1 MPESRQLVAQ
11 HLEARPVVSCRTIL
25 GESPLW
31 SEQRQT
37 LFWTDI
43 HGRRLWAFEPARGTS
58 RHWDLPDRLACMA
71 LRRDGTLL
79 AGFARSLAVF
89 DPDSGRSETICAFE
103 PDRPTTRANDGRCDR
118 QGRFLVGGLDEGDPQ
133 LPISS
138 VWRLDADRSLHRLI
152 PDVAIANSLCVSPD
166 GRTLCMTDTP
176 SRVIRAYDYD
186 PATGGLGERRDFHRL
201 PPGPGHP
208 DGSVVDSQGYL
219 WNAEYGGGRV
229 VRYAPDGT
237 VDTIVAVPTPNT
249 TCPAF
254 GGPDLT
260 TLYITTAADGR
271 PDDPLA
277 GSLFA
282 VEVDVPGLHEP
293 HFAG

>member
-1 MPESRQLVAQ
+1 MPEPRNLD
-11 HLEARPVVSCRTIL
+11 ARPVVSCRTIL
-25 GESPLW
+25 GEGPVW

-43 HGRRLWAFEPARGTS
+43 HGRRLWAFEPARRTT
-58 RHWDLPDRLACMA
+58 RHWHLPDRLACMA

-79 AGFARSLAVF
+79 AGFAGSLAVF
-89 DPDSGRSETICAFE
+89 DPDSGRTETIHAFE
-103 PDRPTTRANDGRCDR
+103 PEQPTIRVNDGRCDR
-118 QGRFLVGGLDEGDPQ
+118 QGRLLVGGLDEGDPQ
-133 LPISS
+133 RPIAS

-152 PDVAIANSLCVSPD
+152 PGVAIANSLCVSPD
-166 GRTLCMTDTP
+166 GRTLYMADTP
-176 SRVIRAYDYD
+176 ERVIRAYDYD
-186 PATGGLGERRDFHRL
+186 PRTGNLGARRDFHRL

-237 VDTIVAVPTPNT
+237 VDRVVAVPTPNT

-260 TLYITTAADGR
+260 TLYITTAAEGQ

-277 GSLFA
+277 GALFA
-282 VEVDVPGLHEP
+282 VELDVPGLPEP
-293 HFAG
+293 VFAG